1 MEKSEYVPYNR
12 IRKESINSRE
22 YHDNLVNLITLG
34 RWRLEDE
41 ADIKLEEGRTYTPSA
56 TKEVSRAMENLAAL
70 KGFDAKYEK
79 ILPKFKSCLMGALL
93 N

>member
-1 MEKSEYVPYNR
+1 MEKSEYLPYNK

-22 YHDNLVNLITLG
+22 YHDHLIDLVCLG

-41 ADIKLEEGRTYTPSA
+41 ADMILEAGRAYSPKA
-56 TKEVSRAMENLAAL
+56 MKEKALVLDNLAVL
-70 KGFDAKYEK
+70 KGHDVYLERT
-79 ILPKFKSCLMGALL
+79 LPKFKKHLIGALL